1 MNMSNLYD
9 VAYKPDVL
17 ECLANLSNDEVFT
30 PPEIANN
37 MLDLLPQTV
46 FKNPKSKFL
55 DPASKS
61 GVFLRE
67 IAKRLIVGLEEVFP
81 DLNDRLDHIYQNQLY
96 GIAITELTSLVSRRS
111 IYYTKYPQTEF
122 SVSKFDNAEGNIVFR
137 KYPHSWKNNTCVYC
151 GATRKSLD
159 RDESLE
165 THAYEFI
172 HTDNPKEI
180 FDMKFDVIIGNP
192 PYHLNDGGA
201 GASAKPIYQ
210 LFIQQAMKL
219 NPKHLVMI
227 TPSRWFSGGKGLD
240 KFRAEMIND
249 KRFREIHDFF
259 DASEVFPGVEI
270 KGGVNYFLWDRDY
283 NGDTLMV
290 SHSNGKIVS
299 KMKRPLQFED
309 SDIVIRHNEAID
321 ILGKVSKF
329 NEESFSSIVSPRKP
343 FGLATNFKG
352 YRKTKQNDDDI
363 KIYATKKEGWLPA
376 NFDFPRN
383 KNWVDKWKIF
393 IPKAIG
399 SGNMSEDEIKPI
411 IGTPNTVST
420 ETYIM
425 VGPFSSEEETKNVYS
440 YIRTKFF
447 HFMVGLRKV
456 TQDATSKVYNFVP
469 VQDFSKPWTDEE
481 LYRKY
486 DLSEDEINFIESI
499 IRPLETDE
507 VE

>member
-1 MNMSNLYD
+1 
-9 VAYKPDVL
+9 
-17 ECLANLSNDEVFT
+17 
-30 PPEIANN
+30 
-37 MLDLLPQTV
+37 
-46 FKNPKSKFL
+46 
-55 DPASKS
+55 
-61 GVFLRE
+61 
-67 IAKRLIVGLEEVFP
+67 
-81 DLNDRLDHIYQNQLY
+81 
-96 GIAITELTSLVSRRS
+96 
-111 IYYTKYPQTEF
+111 
-122 SVSKFDNAEGNIVFR
+122 
-137 KYPHSWKNNTCVYC
+137 
-151 GATRKSLD
+151 
-159 RDESLE
+159 
-165 THAYEFI
+165 
-172 HTDNPKEI
+172 
-180 FDMKFDVIIGNP
+180 
-192 PYHLNDGGA
+192 
-201 GASAKPIYQ
+201 
-210 LFIQQAMKL
+210 
-219 NPKHLVMI
+219 
-227 TPSRWFSGGKGLD
+227 
-240 KFRAEMIND
+240 
-249 KRFREIHDFF
+249 
-259 DASEVFPGVEI
+259 
-270 KGGVNYFLWDRDY
+270 
-283 NGDTLMV
+283 
-290 SHSNGKIVS
+290 
-299 KMKRPLQFED
+299 MKRPLQFED
-309 SDIVIRHNEAID
+309 SDIVIRYNEAID

-499 IRPLETDE
+499 VRPLETDE